1 MEEIGGHNAFRLGRE
16 ELGPGRAHSARGWWE
31 AVASQDR
38 SDTRLR
44 HADADLLKLTDDA
57 EISPPGILRCQAAD
71 QVDRLFGKGRT
82 SWSAMRVGPA
92 LLDQRAVP
100 AQDRLWAYEE
110 RSPAFSRNKT
120 SEEGDECTIGPGE
133 AGTGDLPV
141 QHGQLMAEYQD
152 LSVLGRGIH
161 PMDANDLN
169 DASEETVEKG
179 QGHDQQASPSVL
191 WLVKQ
196 GQAVAGPFRQR
207 CPRSGWRGL

>member
-44 HADADLLKLTDDA
+44 HGDADLLELTDDA
-57 EISPPGILRCQAAD
+57 EISPLGILPCQAAD

-100 AQDRLWAYEE
+100 TKDRLGRDEE
-110 RSPAFSRNKT
+110 
-120 SEEGDECTIGPGE
+120 
-133 AGTGDLPV
+133 
-141 QHGQLMAEYQD
+141 
-152 LSVLGRGIH
+152 
-161 PMDANDLN
+161 
-169 DASEETVEKG
+169 
-179 QGHDQQASPSVL
+179 
-191 WLVKQ
+191 
-196 GQAVAGPFRQR
+196 
-207 CPRSGWRGL
+207 